1 MKKSY
6 SELILLPTF
15 EDRFRYLKLNG
26 TVGKETFGFERYLNQ
41 RFYHSYE
48 WKSFRRDILI
58 RDMGCD
64 LGIEDRIITGRVIIH
79 HMNPIDSNDISEKN
93 IDAVMNP
100 EYVICVSNLTHN
112 VIHYGDESILSQNDL
127 VVRSENDTVPW
138 R

>member
-41 RFYHSYE
+41 RFYHSHE

-112 VIHYGDESILSQNDL
+112 AIHYGDESILSQNDF